1 MGLKRIALGMS
12 LFCILVIY
20 LLYVGNK
27 EPYVGLQ
34 IEEQEGNWTIVD
46 MYDSKWAQKVDI
58 HIGDQVIKVNG
69 KALVDGGIGNIIR
82 SASTLTIMREQAI
95 EIKVRHLD
103 ALNQLLF
110 TGIFPFIYFIITV
123 ICCMYLLKKRP
134 MYLFILFLLTV
145 CLAYCSVGNSIRYQL
160 VGKFIIEN
168 SIALCFAFFIHFLRN
183 YIKELDSQVLFPK
196 HILLIY
202 SLPIVMLG
210 LSIGE
215 IFYPH
220 TLYSFNGTFVLSVV
234 CVNMLFVLF
243 MLGKAYV
250 KIRKSQ
256 IVVLFVCVVAP
267 FIPFVLLFAL
277 PQTLVGEYIMSSE
290 IAALFFGLIPFL
302 ILFIQVPERL
312 FHLDYH
318 ISKLRYYLLYA
329 TLMTVWFIG
338 ALCVVATISIRE
350 IVGLAVFIFISFI
363 IFLYVKERFDF
374 AHRKVM
380 FSPKGDYLHFVYS
393 TIEQIGKMMTV
404 DELLHTFSQQLEKH
418 LKIDKVQVERVNIAQ
433 LNDERALL
441 KVGELKKQQ
450 ANYIGC
456 LYQSAE
462 QKYILRMENAN
473 LRREELISLELL
485 MRYIYSFIENTQLV
499 EDLVADLQKL
509 KQPKEEVYPAWLD
522 KVVWLQLEQEKSEL
536 AQELH
541 DTVLQEQIHVIR
553 LLEGAWRDE
562 TEGNVIVQS
571 IHEQLI
577 DINKQLRLYC
587 EKLKPPLLDTLG
599 LQASL
604 NKLLRETAKK
614 ADFTLIHDIDKLQ
627 LNDPQMPLLIYR
639 ILQEMLNNALRHAQA
654 TYVKIDVKKQSTG
667 FDITYMDN
675 GVGCD
680 VTALASSPTMG
691 LKGMQE
697 RVQAC
702 NGTIEIDSYP
712 EEGMQ
717 IYISFRGEE
726 E

>member
-1 MGLKRIALGMS
+1 MKRIALGMS

-20 LLYVGNK
+20 LLFVGNR
-27 EPYVGLQ
+27 EPYVGIQ
-34 IEEQEGNWTIVD
+34 IEEQAGSWVIVD
-46 MYDSKWAQKVDI
+46 IYDSKWAQKADL
-58 HIGDQVIKVNG
+58 HIGDQVIAVNG
-69 KALVDGGIGNIIR
+69 EELVDGGIGNIIR
-82 SASTLTIMREQAI
+82 SASTLTIMRDKVI
-95 EIKVRHLD
+95 EIKIRHRD
-103 ALNQLLF
+103 VLNQLLF

-123 ICCMYLLKKRP
+123 ICCIYLLKKRP

-145 CLAYCSVGNSIRYQL
+145 CLAYCSVGNSVRYQ
-160 VGKFIIEN
+160 VFGKFIIEN
-168 SIALCFAFFIHFLRN
+168 CVVLCFALLIHFLRN
-183 YIKELDSQVLFPK
+183 YINELDPKVLFPK
-196 HILLIY
+196 HILPIY
-202 SLPIVMLG
+202 SLSIVMLG

-215 IFYPH
+215 IFYPD
-220 TLYSFNGTFVLSVV
+220 TLYSFNGTFVLSIV
-234 CVNMLFVLF
+234 CVYMLFVLF
-243 MLGKAYV
+243 LLGKSYV
-250 KIRKSQ
+250 KIRKNE
-256 IVVLFVCVVAP
+256 IVVIFLCVAVP
-267 FIPFVLLFAL
+267 FIPFVVLFAL
-277 PQTLVGEYIMSSE
+277 PKTLVGKYIMSSE
-290 IAALFFGLIPFL
+290 IAALFFLLVPFL

-318 ISKLRYYLLYA
+318 VSKLRNYLFYT
-329 TLMTVWFIG
+329 TLMTVWFIVVIS
-338 ALCVVATISIRE
+338 VVATVSISE
-350 IVGLAVFIFISFI
+350 MVVLAVFLFSSF
-363 IFLYVKERFDF
+363 FLFFYVKERFDF

-404 DELLHTFSQQLEKH
+404 DELLHTFSQHLEKH
-418 LKIDKVQVERVNIAQ
+418 LKIDKVRVNRVDIAQ
-433 LNDERALL
+433 LNDEYALL
-441 KVGELKKQQ
+441 KVGELKKQHN
-450 ANYIGC
+450 NYIGC

-462 QKYILRMENAN
+462 QKYILHMENAN

-509 KQPKEEVYPAWLD
+509 KQPKDVYPAWLD

-562 TEGNVIVQS
+562 TKGNSVVQS

-599 LQASL
+599 LQAAL
-604 NKLLRETAKK
+604 NKLFRETAKK

-627 LNDPQMPLLIYR
+627 LDDPQMPLLVYR
-639 ILQEMLNNALRHAQA
+639 ILQEMLNNALRHSQA
-654 TYVKIDVKKQSTG
+654 TYVKIDVKKQNTG

-680 VTALASSPTMG
+680 VTALASFSTMG
-691 LKGMQE
+691 LKGMKE
-697 RVQAC
+697 RVHAC

-726 E
+726 K